1 MSNLPLLWCLHA
13 CMQINFLLNTTNL
26 LKHYWLREKF
36 WILKQHL
43 LWDGVNPKTT
53 LIVGRREHTH
63 TYKGQA
69 RLTTYAQDGLGRWRT
84 DTFIW
89 PLRAFALED
98 TCKIKWRKIPPKR
111 DTSVESRSR
120 TLVGRMPTTSICHLL
135 YRRFSAIAYI
145 FYVINPLFFQ
155 FRFPKIHQIFFL
167 LIRST
172 D

>member
-43 LWDGVNPKTT
+43 LWDGGNTRTPTRGKLDLQPMPKTA
-53 LIVGRREHTH
+53 LGDDGR
-63 TYKGQA
+63 A
-69 RLTTYAQDGLGRWRT
+69 RLYDHC
-84 DTFIW
+84 
-89 PLRAFALED
+89 RASALED

-135 YRRFSAIAYI
+135 HRRFSAIAYI
-145 FYVINPLFFQ
+145 FYVINPLFFFNSGFQ
-155 FRFPKIHQIFFL
+155 RYIEFFFC
-167 LIRST
+167 
-172 D
+172 